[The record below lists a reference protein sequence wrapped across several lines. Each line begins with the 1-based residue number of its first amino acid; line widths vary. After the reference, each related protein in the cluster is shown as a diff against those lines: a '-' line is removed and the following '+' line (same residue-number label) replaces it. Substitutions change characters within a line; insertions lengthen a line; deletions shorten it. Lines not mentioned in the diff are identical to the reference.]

1 MPASMGLLI
10 AASIATVLSLAL
22 VGTVVFWGR
31 SAADKRLL
39 LVILLANLPL
49 SALAFHGVRLPLDG
63 WLAKVLVD
71 HQSLLTAIRL
81 CYAPLT
87 EEPAKLLVL
96 LIPFVWQR
104 VDRTNLVRVALA
116 IGLGFAIGEAWM
128 VAELLSA
135 KADVAALP
143 WYALQGFIME
153 RTLVC
158 LTHAGFTSLALLG
171 VIQRRWLPAVGGML
185 LAMAC
190 HFTAN
195 FPVWLAGI
203 DPFGIGRQ
211 AWAVVVACWVQAWV
225 IVAVLWLCR
234 LADWSLAHILL
245 RYRVRCPECG
255 TAYKPPLMAI
265 NMIDRRYEKC
275 PGCRKW
281 HWITAQE
288 RLPRE

>member
-1 MPASMGLLI
+1 VPASMGLLI
-10 AASIATVLSLAL
+10 AAIIATVLSVAI
-22 VGTVVFWGR
+22 VGTIVFWGR
-31 SAADKRLL
+31 SAADRRLL

-71 HQSLLTAIRL
+71 HQSVLTAIRL

-104 VDRTNLVRVALA
+104 VTRANLVQVALA
-116 IGLGFAIGEAWM
+116 IGLGFGVGEAWM
-128 VAELLSA
+128 LAERLSA
-135 KADVAALP
+135 KPDVAALP

-171 VIQRRWLPAVGGML
+171 VVQRGWLPAMGGMV

-195 FPVWLAGI
+195 FPIWLAGI
-203 DPFGIGRQ
+203 DLFGIGKQ
-211 AWAVVVACWVQAWV
+211 AWTIVLACWVQALV
-225 IVAVLWLCR
+225 VVSVLWLCR

-255 TAYKPPLMAI
+255 TIYKPPLVAI
-265 NMIDRRYEKC
+265 NMLDRRYEKC

-281 HWITAQE
+281 HYITLKE